1 MASDEVRSVY
11 LGEDIEVG
19 MSDVVS
25 LLDIDALD
33 AGYGDFQALFGI
45 ELHVEQA
52 ETVSMIGAN
61 GAGKSTLLKAIA
73 GMVEPMAGEIRYAGE
88 SLAGVPA
95 NRRVAD
101 GISLVPEGRRIFP
114 SLSVEE
120 NLLVGAHIGRKG
132 PWTKQRVMGAFPMLA
147 NLASRSAARLSGGE
161 QQTLAIGRALMAN
174 PQLLLLDEVSLG
186 LAPVVVQ
193 AGVRGGADH
202 QGGRARRS
210 CIVEQDV
217 NQALKVADRVY
228 CLLEGRISLTGTPAS
243 LAKDRHHAR
252 PTSASPRT
260 NSGRPR

>member
-1 MASDEVRSVY
+1 MT
-11 LGEDIEVG
+11 
-19 MSDVVS
+19 
-25 LLDIDALD
+25 LLDIDDLD

-45 ELHVEQA
+45 GLHVDEA

-73 GMVEPMAGEIRYAGE
+73 GMLEPMAGEIRYAGH

-95 NRRVAD
+95 NRRVAN

-132 PWTKQRVMGAFPMLA
+132 PWSKQRVLDAFPLLA
-147 NLASRSAARLSGGE
+147 RLATRSAARLSGGE

-186 LAPVVVQ
+186 LAPVVGKQVYD
-193 AGVRGGADH
+193 AVPIIKE
-202 QGGRARRS
+202 QGTT
-210 CIVEQDV
+210 ILLVEQDV

-228 CLLEGRISLTGTPAS
+228 CLLEGRISLSGAPRS
-243 LAKDRHHAR
+243 LGKDDITRAYFGL
-252 PTSASPRT
+252 TSTTSTDSAAT
-260 NSGRPR
+260 DA

>member
-1 MASDEVRSVY
+1 MT
-11 LGEDIEVG
+11 
-19 MSDVVS
+19 
-25 LLDIDALD
+25 LLDIDDLD

-45 ELHVEQA
+45 GLHVDEA

-61 GAGKSTLLKAIA
+61 GAGKSTLLKSIA
-73 GMVEPMAGEIRYAGE
+73 GMLEPMAGEIRYAGA
-88 SLAGVPA
+88 SLTGVPA

-132 PWTKQRVMGAFPMLA
+132 PWSKQRVMEAFPLLA
-147 NLASRSAARLSGGE
+147 RLATRSAARLSGGE

-186 LAPVVVQ
+186 LAPVVVRQ
-193 AGVRGGADH
+193 VYDAVPIIKE
-202 QGGRARRS
+202 QGTT
-210 CIVEQDV
+210 ILLVEQDV

-228 CLLEGRISLTGTPAS
+228 CLLEGRISLSGAPRA
-243 LAKDRHHAR
+243 LGKDDITRAYFGL
-252 PTSASPRT
+252 TSTTSTDSTTTDA
-260 NSGRPR
+260 